1 MYIFLLLLGCLII
14 FVQATEVKQCG
25 DNKPFPLDVR
35 VKGCDIPPCDIVK
48 GTSVEFEIDLVAHK
62 FITSA
67 TTLVKAKTLGITVP
81 YELPEDVRDV
91 CSNLMYEAYCPL
103 YDTEDVTYLFL
114 FPIAS
119 TYPEI
124 SVNVEIYIVDQDE
137 DLVTCFKCDIKVKKG
152 SSVNSKAIYEL
163 NWLNSTFI
171 N

>member
-1 MYIFLLLLGCLII
+1 MLHVSINLLNKNILILFRNI
-14 FVQATEVKQCG
+14 HINVS
-25 DNKPFPLDVR
+25 D
-35 VKGCDIPPCDIVK
+35 
-48 GTSVEFEIDLVAHK
+48 K

-103 YDTEDVTYLFL
+103 YATEDVTYLFL

-124 SVNVEIYIVDQDE
+124 GVNVEIYLVDQDE
-137 DLVTCFKCDIKVKKG
+137 ELVTCFKCDIKVKKG
-152 SSVNSKAIYEL
+152 PTGNVQNVYEL
-163 NWLNSTFI
+163 NWLNSSLK